1 MDFASHISTDSEMIN
16 VATSRQQRRQEIRAN
31 AVAEDADDLTIANN
45 YCCAANFKQQI
56 GMVVNELVLVGRQ
69 INSLRRSGL
78 C

>member
-56 GMVVNELVLVGRQ
+56 GMVVNELVGVGRQ